1 MTDDE
6 LRSMLREWEAPGAP
20 ASLRGRVLPVRRFS
34 LRWWLSGELRVPV
47 PVALALAACV
57 VALGVY
63 ALMRPVLR
71 PSSSKDASLSDFQ
84 QVQRFDPRIVRTVY
98 EQH

>member
-6 LRSMLREWEAPGAP
+6 LRSMLLEWEAPGAP

-47 PVALALAACV
+47 PVALAAAVCLM
-57 VALGVY
+57 ALGVY
-63 ALMRPVLR
+63 AVVMRP
-71 PSSSKDASLSDFQ
+71 SQGASLSDFQ
-84 QVQRFDPRIVRTVY
+84 QVTRFEPRIVRTSYVP
-98 EQH
+98 ESR